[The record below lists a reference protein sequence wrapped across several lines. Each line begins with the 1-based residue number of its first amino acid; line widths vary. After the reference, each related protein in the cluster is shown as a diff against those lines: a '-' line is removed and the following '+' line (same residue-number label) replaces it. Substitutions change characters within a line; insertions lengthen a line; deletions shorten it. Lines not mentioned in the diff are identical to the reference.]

1 VDRENREME
10 EALEAA
16 TWDQARYDA
25 DMEAVLLAKRVTG
38 KPP

>member
-25 DMEAVLLAKRVTG
+25 DMEVAQTERAR
-38 KPP
+38 